1 MLSNDLKRIY
11 SSAPANRTL
20 YTALVLSNPAWP
32 TPLYLIDNTIVA
44 RDFQFDGVTKTFQPS
59 IFTVDLPS
67 RRDESLPELQ
77 LSFSNFGDALVDLL
91 ELASGSGA
99 PITLQLTQYSD
110 DSTTPGLWPALEL
123 QLTSVALDAD
133 NCTGTAKRVD
143 LINRL
148 FPREVFTLTNYPGL
162 FR

>member
-99 PITLQLTQYSD
+99 PITL
-110 DSTTPGLWPALEL
+110 LEL